1 MLVLIASHGSCI
13 PFSVDNNPD
22 CRFYPCEVPRV
33 AVMDGNAIV
42 GCTLVLVSLAAIT
55 ALVLWSR
62 RCIIRL
68 AKEKPR
74 TARQALKELNGGR

>member
-1 MLVLIASHGSCI
+1 
-13 PFSVDNNPD
+13 
-22 CRFYPCEVPRV
+22 
-33 AVMDGNAIV
+33 MDGNTII